1 MYILFFGSPLATIRL
16 QRREIL
22 KLLGE
27 NPSLKPY
34 LEEALQESDQNGRD
48 LASGETN
55 LPLSTF
61 PNQCLY
67 AFEEILSDRFYPGQ
81 PATDDLMG

>member
-1 MYILFFGSPLATIRL
+1 
-16 QRREIL
+16 
-22 KLLGE
+22 LLSE

-34 LEEALQESDQNGRD
+34 LEEALQESYENGRD

-61 PNQCLY
+61 PQQCLY
-67 AFEEILSDRFYPGQ
+67 PFEEILSDRFYPGES
-81 PATDDLMG
+81 ASHDLMG